1 MKNTVFDNIN
11 PAVLERV
18 QNLRLI
24 DDELMT
30 VVFSGQTRGLILE
43 ESAIIRR

>member
-11 PAVLERV
+11 QAVLERV

-30 VVFSGQTRGLILE
+30 VVFRGLILE